1 MEELGRLVPR
11 VASQTTYTQSQSMA
25 RASHR
30 SHSGANR
37 VTPQQMTPVKKSSV
51 LECRV
56 CEDVFELHGDK
67 IPRLLFCGHTLC
79 HACLLRLPTQDGL
92 ISCPFDRQNTLLG
105 NNGVWELNKNFALM
119 EMIERIQIQE
129 NTDTYSQQ
137 FLERERELAVACD
150 EVEEHMAVVYCTV
163 CGTHLCEQCSELTH
177 ATRTLA
183 KHRRIPLSEKPK
195 EKPVCAYHTSHV
207 MEFTCLEPDCSAAP
221 LMCYICK
228 DYGRHKGH
236 QHNLLELEAEQ
247 ARARMAGAVQKMKKF
262 MEEMGDTTRKLEHVL
277 SGIRGGDDERN
288 NRVEEMVRDND
299 EHQLGT
305 AEGARRRVR
314 AYFQQLRDQLCVQ
327 EVAAL
332 TVVDTHI
339 RERMCSI
346 RQQEEDIATVLSQV
360 AEVCIQCD
368 RVVRQ
373 DDARVLLAA
382 PEIDQLLASVEQQ
395 QQQFAGISPDQL
407 SPTLDSAIPITFTKD
422 NRVHIGPKI
431 EMRVVTLGLDEAGKT
446 SILFKLKQ
454 NEFVPTIPTIG
465 FNVETLEF
473 KNVKITLWDVGG
485 QHKLRPLWK
494 HYYLNTQAVI
504 YVLDASNKERIG
516 ESHNELVKLL
526 SEKELKDAS
535 LLILANKQDQ
545 AGCAT
550 IEEITDQFCL
560 YKMCCGRSWHIQACD
575 AKSGVGLQDGLEWLS
590 RQLVAAGLQ
599 DLD

>member
-1 MEELGRLVPR
+1 MEELGRLVPLSSR
-11 VASQTTYTQSQSMA
+11 ASVTQSQG
-25 RASHR
+25 ASQR
-30 SHSGANR
+30 TGLAVRQSLSSPA
-37 VTPQQMTPVKKSSV
+37 KKSNI

-56 CEDVFELHGDK
+56 CEDTFQLHGDK

-92 ISCPFDRQNTLLG
+92 ISCPFDRQQTLLG

-119 EMIERIQIQE
+119 EMIERVQIQE
-129 NTDTYSQQ
+129 SASLVSGHQW
-137 FLERERELAVACD
+137 LERERELAVVCD
-150 EVEEHMAVVYCTV
+150 EDEEHVAVVYCTV
-163 CGTHLCEQCSELTH
+163 CGSHLCEQCSQLTH
-177 ATRTLA
+177 NTRTLA
-183 KHRRIPLSEKPK
+183 KHKRIPLSEKPR
-195 EKPVCAYHTSHV
+195 EKPICPYHTSHV
-207 MEFTCLEPDCSAAP
+207 MEFTCLEPDCVATP

-236 QHNLLELEAEQ
+236 KHNLLELEAEQ
-247 ARARMAGAVQKMKKF
+247 VRLRMGSAVQKMKKF
-262 MEEMGDTTRKLEHVL
+262 LEEMGETTRKLEQVL
-277 SGIRGGDDERN
+277 TEIRG
-288 NRVEEMVRDND
+288 EEEDVRDRGQG
-299 EHQLGT
+299 ELGT
-305 AEGARRRVR
+305 AEAARRRVR
-314 AYFQQLRDQLCVQ
+314 LYFQQLRDQLCVQ

-332 TVVDTHI
+332 TVVDTHV
-339 RERMCSI
+339 RERMCSV
-346 RQQEEDIATVLSQV
+346 RQQEEDMTTVLSQV

-382 PEIDQLLASVEQQ
+382 PEIDLLLAEVDQQ
-395 QQQFAGISPDQL
+395 QLQFAGISEQL
-407 SPTLDSAIPITFTKD
+407 APSLDSAIPITFTKD

-431 EMRVVTLGLDEAGKT
+431 EMRVVTLGLDGAGKT
-446 SILFKLKQ
+446 TILFKLKQ

-504 YVLDASNKERIG
+504 FVLDASNRERLG
-516 ESHNELVKLL
+516 EAQSELVKLL

-535 LLILANKQDQ
+535 LLILANKQDAE
-545 AGCAT
+545 AGAAS
-550 IEEITDQFCL
+550 IEEITDRFQL
-560 YKMCCGRSWHIQACD
+560 YKMCCGRSWHIQAT
-575 AKSGVGLQDGLEWLS
+575 SSVTGHGLQEGLEWLS

-599 DLD
+599 DLMD

>member
-1 MEELGRLVPR
+1 MEELGRLVPLSSR
-11 VASQTTYTQSQSMA
+11 ASVTQSQG
-25 RASHR
+25 ASQR
-30 SHSGANR
+30 TGLAVRQSLSSPA
-37 VTPQQMTPVKKSSV
+37 KKSNI

-56 CEDVFELHGDK
+56 CEDTFQLHGDK

-92 ISCPFDRQNTLLG
+92 ISCPFDRQQTLLG

-119 EMIERIQIQE
+119 EMIERVQIQE
-129 NTDTYSQQ
+129 SASLVSGHQW
-137 FLERERELAVACD
+137 LERERELAVVCD
-150 EVEEHMAVVYCTV
+150 EDEEHVAVVYCTV
-163 CGTHLCEQCSELTH
+163 CGSHLCEQCSQLTH
-177 ATRTLA
+177 NTRTLA
-183 KHRRIPLSEKPK
+183 KHKRIPLSEKPR
-195 EKPVCAYHTSHV
+195 EKPICPYHTSHV
-207 MEFTCLEPDCSAAP
+207 MEFTCLEPDCVATP

-236 QHNLLELEAEQ
+236 KHNLLELEAEQ
-247 ARARMAGAVQKMKKF
+247 VRLRMGSAVQKMKKF
-262 MEEMGDTTRKLEHVL
+262 LEEMGETTRKLEQVL
-277 SGIRGGDDERN
+277 TEIRGEDED
-288 NRVEEMVRDND
+288 VRDRGQG
-299 EHQLGT
+299 ELGT
-305 AEGARRRVR
+305 AEAARRRVR
-314 AYFQQLRDQLCVQ
+314 LYFQQLRDQLCVQ

-332 TVVDTHI
+332 TVVDTHV
-339 RERMCSI
+339 RERMCSV
-346 RQQEEDIATVLSQV
+346 RQQEEDMTTVLSQV

-382 PEIDQLLASVEQQ
+382 PEIDLLLAEVDQQ
-395 QQQFAGISPDQL
+395 QLQFAGISEQL
-407 SPTLDSAIPITFTKD
+407 APSLDSAIPITFTKD

-431 EMRVVTLGLDEAGKT
+431 EMRVVTLGLDGAGKT
-446 SILFKLKQ
+446 TILFKLKQ

-504 YVLDASNKERIG
+504 FVLDASNRERLG
-516 ESHNELVKLL
+516 EAQSELVKLL

-535 LLILANKQDQ
+535 LLILANKQDAE
-545 AGCAT
+545 AGAAS
-550 IEEITDQFCL
+550 IEEITDRFQL
-560 YKMCCGRSWHIQACD
+560 YKMCCGRSWHIQAT
-575 AKSGVGLQDGLEWLS
+575 SSVTGHGLQEGLEWLS

-599 DLD
+599 DLMD

>member
-1 MEELGRLVPR
+1 
-11 VASQTTYTQSQSMA
+11 
-25 RASHR
+25 
-30 SHSGANR
+30 
-37 VTPQQMTPVKKSSV
+37 
-51 LECRV
+51 V
-56 CEDVFELHGDK
+56 CEDMFQLHGDK

-79 HACLLRLPTQDGL
+79 HACLLRLPTEDGL
-92 ISCPFDRQNTLLG
+92 ISCPFDRQQTLLG

-119 EMIERIQIQE
+119 EMIERVQLQE
-129 NTDTYSQQ
+129 SADTMSYQWLEQ
-137 FLERERELAVACD
+137 ERERGVACD
-150 EVEEHMAVVYCTV
+150 EVEDHVAVLYCTV
-163 CGTHLCEQCSELTH
+163 CASHLCQQCSQLTH
-177 ATRTLA
+177 NTRTLA
-183 KHRRIPLSEKPK
+183 KHKRIPLSEKPR
-195 EKPVCAYHTSHV
+195 EKPICPYHTSHV
-207 MEFTCLEPDCSAAP
+207 MEFTCLEPDCSATP

-236 QHNLLELEAEQ
+236 KHNLLELEAEQ
-247 ARARMAGAVQKMKKF
+247 VRTRMATAVQKMKKF
-262 MEEMGDTTRKLEHVL
+262 MEEMGETTRKLEHVL
-277 SGIRGGDDERN
+277 SEIRGVDVDERGDDDDGQDER
-288 NRVEEMVRDND
+288 
-299 EHQLGT
+299 LGT
-305 AEGARRRVR
+305 AAMARRRVR
-314 AYFQQLRDQLCVQ
+314 GYFQQLRDQLCVQ

-332 TVVDTHI
+332 TVVDTHV

-346 RQQEEDIATVLSQV
+346 RQQEEDMATILSQV

-382 PEIDQLLASVEQQ
+382 PEIDLLLTGVDQQ
-395 QQQFAGISPDQL
+395 QQQFAGISDQL
-407 SPTLDSAIPITFTKD
+407 APTLDSAVPITFTKD

-431 EMRVVTLGLDEAGKT
+431 EMRVVTLGLDGAGKT
-446 SILFKLKQ
+446 TILFKLKQ

-504 YVLDASNKERIG
+504 FVLDASNRDRLG
-516 ESHNELVKLL
+516 EAQSELVKLL

-535 LLILANKQDQ
+535 LLILANKQDE
-545 AGCAT
+545 AGCAS
-550 IEEITDQFCL
+550 IEEITDQFSL

-575 AKSGVGLQDGLEWLS
+575 AKSGEGLQEGLEWLS

-599 DLD
+599 DLLD

>member
-1 MEELGRLVPR
+1 
-11 VASQTTYTQSQSMA
+11 
-25 RASHR
+25 
-30 SHSGANR
+30 
-37 VTPQQMTPVKKSSV
+37 
-51 LECRV
+51 V
-56 CEDVFELHGDK
+56 CEDTFQLHGDK

-92 ISCPFDRQNTLLG
+92 ISCPFDRQQTLLG

-119 EMIERIQIQE
+119 EMIERVQIQE
-129 NTDTYSQQ
+129 SADTCLSYQW
-137 FLERERELAVACD
+137 LERERELAVPCD
-150 EVEEHMAVVYCTV
+150 EDDDHVAVVYCTV
-163 CGTHLCEQCSELTH
+163 CGTHLCEQCSQLTH
-177 ATRTLA
+177 NTRTLA
-183 KHRRIPLSEKPK
+183 KHKRIPLSEKPR
-195 EKPVCAYHTSHV
+195 EKPICPYHTSHV
-207 MEFTCLEPDCSAAP
+207 MEFTCLEPDCNATP

-236 QHNLLELEAEQ
+236 KHNLLELEAEQ
-247 ARARMAGAVQKMKKF
+247 VRARMATAVQKMKKF

-277 SGIRGGDDERN
+277 SEIRGGDDER
-288 NRVEEMVRDND
+288 VD
-299 EHQLGT
+299 ELEQEQLGT
-305 AEGARRRVR
+305 AEMARRRVR
-314 AYFQQLRDQLCVQ
+314 GYFQQLRDQLCVQ

-332 TVVDTHI
+332 TVVDTHV

-346 RQQEEDIATVLSQV
+346 RQQEEDMATILSQV

-382 PEIDQLLASVEQQ
+382 PEIDLLLTGVDQQ
-395 QQQFAGISPDQL
+395 QQQFSGITDQL
-407 SPTLDSAIPITFTKD
+407 APTLDSAIPITFTKD

-431 EMRVVTLGLDEAGKT
+431 EMRVVTLGLDGAGKT
-446 SILFKLKQ
+446 TILFKLKQ
-454 NEFVPTIPTIG
+454 NEFVPSIPTIG

-504 YVLDASNKERIG
+504 FVLDASNRDRLG
-516 ESHNELVKLL
+516 EAQNELVKLL

-535 LLILANKQDQ
+535 LLILANKQDEV
-545 AGCAT
+545 GCAS

-575 AKSGVGLQDGLEWLS
+575 AKSGEGLQEGLEWLS

-599 DLD
+599 DLLD

>member
-1 MEELGRLVPR
+1 MEELGRLVP
-11 VASQTTYTQSQSMA
+11 V
-25 RASHR
+25 
-30 SHSGANR
+30 SGAGPGPSTAQR
-37 VTPQQMTPVKKSSV
+37 SCLGRAQVTSPAKKSSI

-56 CEDVFELHGDK
+56 CEDTFQLHGDK

-92 ISCPFDRQNTLLG
+92 ISCPFDRQQTLLG

-119 EMIERIQIQE
+119 EMIERVQVQE
-129 NTDTYSQQ
+129 SLSLGAGPGPGYPW
-137 FLERERELAVACD
+137 LERERELAVACD
-150 EVEEHMAVVYCTV
+150 EAEEHVAVVYCTV
-163 CGTHLCEQCSELTH
+163 CGTHLCETCSLTTH
-177 ATRTLA
+177 HTRTLA
-183 KHRRIPLSEKPK
+183 KHKRIPLSEKPR
-195 EKPVCAYHTSHV
+195 EKPHCPYHTSHV
-207 MEFTCLEPDCSAAP
+207 MEFTCLEAGCSAAP

-236 QHNLLELEAEQ
+236 NHNLLELEAEQ
-247 ARARMAGAVQKMKKF
+247 VRARMAAAVQKMKKF
-262 MEEMGDTTRKLEHVL
+262 MEEMGETTRKLELVL
-277 SGIRGGDDERN
+277 REIRG
-288 NRVEEMVRDND
+288 EEEAADTRDRSSVAA
-299 EHQLGT
+299 EQLGT
-305 AEGARRRVR
+305 AESARRRVR
-314 AYFQQLRDQLCVQ
+314 GYFQQLRDQLCVQ

-332 TVVDTHI
+332 TVVDTHV
-339 RERMCSI
+339 RERVCSI
-346 RQQEEDIATVLSQV
+346 RQQEEDMAGLLSQV

-382 PEIDQLLASVEQQ
+382 PEIDLLLAGVDTQ
-395 QQQFAGISPDQL
+395 QQQFAGVTEQL
-407 SPTLDSAIPITFTKD
+407 APSLDSAIPVTFTKD

-431 EMRVVTLGLDEAGKT
+431 EMRVVTLGLDGAGKT
-446 SILFKLKQ
+446 TILFKLKQ

-504 YVLDASNKERIG
+504 FVLDASNRERLG
-516 ESHNELVKLL
+516 EAGGELVKLL

-535 LLILANKQDQ
+535 LLILANKQDE
-545 AGCAT
+545 AECAS
-550 IEEITDQFCL
+550 IEEITDQFQL
-560 YKMCCGRSWHIQACD
+560 YKMCCGRSWHIQPT
-575 AKSGVGLQDGLEWLS
+575 SSITGLGLQEGLEWLS

-599 DLD
+599 DLVD